1 MVFKLRVPLLFTLLI
16 LIYVLFS
23 YSFLGD
29 WLYSSIGSILIIFLS
44 YLIWGKS
51 FLKQIGLQLNL
62 LTIAKSIILAVIVAV
77 CSLLIMKYIGS
88 KYIIQIEY
96 YNWRDYYHVLFYVL
110 NEEIVLGAILLFTLV
125 NKWKI
130 RPLLASFCL
139 AVLFSL
145 IHYIFYKWIA
155 SENGILG
162 ISTLITLFL
171 VGFVRNSLIIQSGH
185 IGYSLAL
192 HFGWIAIMFGSS
204 HTSLNSYLYFS
215 ESDIFNLYLGS
226 TEMLI
231 ISIILAGLFL
241 AYWIKKYNNSLKPT
255 ASAGA

>member
-1 MVFKLRVPLLFTLLI
+1 MIFKLKRPILFTLLI

-29 WLYSSIGSILIIFLS
+29 WLFSSVGSILIIFLS

-51 FLKQIGLQLNL
+51 FRKYIGLQLNL
-62 LTIAKSIILAVIVAV
+62 LTVAKSIILAVIVAA
-77 CSLLIMKYIGS
+77 CSLLIMRYIGS
-88 KYIIQIEY
+88 KHNIRIVY

-110 NEEIVLGAILLFTLV
+110 NEEIVLGAILLFALV
-125 NKWKI
+125 YKRKMN
-130 RPLLASFCL
+130 PLLASLCL

-155 SENGILG
+155 SESGILG

-185 IGYSLAL
+185 IGYSWAL
-192 HFGWIAIMFGSS
+192 HFGWIAIMFGSR
-204 HTSLNSYLYFS
+204 HTYLDSQMYFS
-215 ESDIFNLYLGS
+215 EPDSFNMYLGS
-226 TEMLI
+226 IEMLI
-231 ISIILAGLFL
+231 VSSILAGFFL
-241 AYWIKKYNNSLKPT
+241 AYWIKKYNSQTELMRHRW
-255 ASAGA
+255 

>member
-1 MVFKLRVPLLFTLLI
+1 MFYKLRIALLFTLLF

-62 LTIAKSIILAVIVAV
+62 LTIAKSIILAVIVAA

-88 KYIIQIEY
+88 KHNIRIEY

-110 NEEIVLGAILLFTLV
+110 NEEIVLGAILLFALV
-125 NKWKI
+125 YKWKI
-130 RPLLASFCL
+130 RPLLASLCL

-155 SENGILG
+155 SESGILG
-162 ISTLITLFL
+162 LSTLITTIFTSMSISRCTKI
-171 VGFVRNSLIIQSGH
+171 VCC
-185 IGYSLAL
+185 
-192 HFGWIAIMFGSS
+192 FGCFDCDRTVVDDEIVARAVE
-204 HTSLNSYLYFS
+204 NQ
-215 ESDIFNLYLGS
+215 
-226 TEMLI
+226 
-231 ISIILAGLFL
+231 
-241 AYWIKKYNNSLKPT
+241 NNT
-255 ASAGA
+255 